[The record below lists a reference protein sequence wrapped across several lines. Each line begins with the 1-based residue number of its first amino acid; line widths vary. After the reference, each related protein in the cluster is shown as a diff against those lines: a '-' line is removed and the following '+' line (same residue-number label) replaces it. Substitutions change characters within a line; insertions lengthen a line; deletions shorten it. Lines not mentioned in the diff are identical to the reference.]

1 MESQLLLIG
10 TKNII
15 NKIFNYIIL
24 ITRMNKKQN
33 ILVTGGAGY
42 IGAHIVEL
50 LVKTKANII
59 IIDNLVTGR
68 KKLLNKKAKF
78 IKEDIKNKTSLIKII
93 NDYEINSIIH
103 LAGSLNVSEAEKN
116 KKKYYKNNVEG
127 TLNLVNACKN
137 STVKNIIFSSSCS
150 VYGNIKGSVNEKM
163 RPNPQGYYA
172 LTKYKAEEIIKKF
185 SKKYNYKYG
194 ILRYF
199 NVAGASP
206 SGKIGEIE
214 TSHGHLIKN
223 IAIQSLKKKPVISI
237 YGNDYKT
244 KDGTCVRDYIH
255 VSDLATIHIMALKY
269 INKNSKS
276 LILNCG
282 YGKPYSVLD
291 IANIFKIKK
300 KNAQIS
306 FKKRRP
312 GDIAE
317 VYSNTKKI
325 DKILK
330 LKAKYDNLENI
341 LDSAY
346 KWEKIIKKFNLN

>member
-1 MESQLLLIG
+1 
-10 TKNII
+10 
-15 NKIFNYIIL
+15 
-24 ITRMNKKQN
+24 MNKKEN

-42 IGAHIVEL
+42 IGSHIVEL
-50 LVKTKANII
+50 LIKTKSNII
-59 IIDNLVTGR
+59 IIDNLVTGH

-78 IKEDIKNKTSLIKII
+78 IKVDIKNKTLITKII
-93 NDYEINSIIH
+93 NDYEISSIIH

-127 TLNLVNACKN
+127 TLNLIKACKN
-137 STVKNIIFSSSCS
+137 SFVKNIIFSSSCS
-150 VYGNIKGSVNEKM
+150 VYGNVKGSVNEKM
-163 RPNPQGYYA
+163 KPNPQSYYA

-185 SKKYNYKYG
+185 SKRYNYKYG

-300 KNAQIS
+300 KNTQIR

-325 DKILK
+325 NKILK
-330 LKAKYDNLENI
+330 LKVKYDNLENI

-346 KWEKIIKKFNLN
+346 KWEKKINSI

>member
-1 MESQLLLIG
+1 
-10 TKNII
+10 
-15 NKIFNYIIL
+15 
-24 ITRMNKKQN
+24 MNKKEN

-42 IGAHIVEL
+42 IGSHIVEL
-50 LVKTKANII
+50 LIKTKSNII
-59 IIDNLVTGR
+59 IIDNLVTGH

-78 IKEDIKNKTSLIKII
+78 IKVDIKNKTLITKII
-93 NDYEINSIIH
+93 NDYEISSIIH

-127 TLNLVNACKN
+127 TLNLVKACKN
-137 STVKNIIFSSSCS
+137 SFVKNIIFSSSCS
-150 VYGNIKGSVNEKM
+150 VYGNVKGSVNEKM
-163 RPNPQGYYA
+163 KPSPQSYYA

-214 TSHGHLIKN
+214 ISHGHLIKN
-223 IAIQSLKKKPVISI
+223 IAIQSLKKKPVINI

-300 KNAQIS
+300 KNTQIR

-325 DKILK
+325 NKILK
-330 LKAKYDNLENI
+330 LKVKYDNLENI

-346 KWEKIIKKFNLN
+346 KWEKKINSI